1 MLHIICNF
9 FVLSL
14 SNPVLSLIFYQ
25 LIVLVS
31 DYILGGP
38 SVIQP
43 PEMPAQPPK
52 KESEEV
58 TGEEV
63 DEKGDKEE
71 MADKQDGD
79 TEKSGMRKR
88 VCISKVFWTDLSR
101 SLKNKSCICCL

>member
-1 MLHIICNF
+1 MSEQSC
-9 FVLSL
+9 FV
-14 SNPVLSLIFYQ
+14 IYQ

-31 DYILGGP
+31 DYILAGP

-52 KESEEV
+52 KESEEG

-63 DEKGDKEE
+63 DEEGDKEE
-71 MADKQDGD
+71 MVDTQDND

-88 VCISKVFWTDLSR
+88 VCINKVYFTLV
-101 SLKNKSCICCL
+101 